1 MFVEKKLRPIN
12 SKLLF
17 LTALMFITLICFSNG
32 VAQSSGSKK
41 RPPARLITTLS
52 PDDVNKTN
60 SSGDNKTNHPKGA
73 DSSTDKDISTTK
85 NPKLE
90 EEIAKFAP
98 SAYELKTLDLIN
110 KERQKYGFSQ
120 LVLDP
125 EVCLLARSYSETMAK
140 KNFFSHIGPDGN
152 DVQGRARVMGIKKWK
167 AIGENLAFNQGYDD
181 PFGFAVERW
190 MVSSSHRSNIL
201 GAMWTATGIGIA
213 KSEDDSYYITQV
225 FIAR

>member
-1 MFVEKKLRPIN
+1 MFAEKKLRLLV

-17 LTALMFITLICFSNG
+17 VTALMFGTLLCFSNG
-32 VAQSSGSKK
+32 VAQTAGSKP
-41 RPPARLITTLS
+41 RPTARLITTLS
-52 PDDVNKTN
+52 ADDVNKTN
-60 SSGDNKTNHPKGA
+60 SSGDNKTNHPNGS
-73 DSSTDKDISTTK
+73 DSSKEKETTT
-85 NPKLE
+85 NSSIPDE
-90 EEIAKFAP
+90 AIAKFVP
-98 SAYELKTLDLIN
+98 SAFELKTLDLIN

-125 EVCLLARSYSETMAK
+125 EICLLARSYSETMAK

-152 DVQGRARVMGIKKWK
+152 DVQGRARIMGVKKWK

-181 PFGFAVERW
+181 PFAFAVEKW

-201 GAMWTATGIGIA
+201 LAMWTATGIGVA